1 MRFLEI
7 IYQKKF
13 SLISIFLF
21 LYVMLNLLDGERGL
35 ISYYE
40 KLKLKDLLGE
50 EKKSLTLELNL
61 VEKKN
66 SLLTD
71 IVDIDYLET
80 LYRKKFMVGKLNE
93 KIYFLGIAEG
103 VSAVRSLIDNFKSL
117 DFGNITFKIKVQRPI
132 TFSKKAYIFLAVTAI
147 FNLLSIVFDQ
157 LVVQQEDKIRAMDQM
172 RNEKKQEVY
181 NSLNSHKVFNELF
194 FRLS

>member
-40 KLKLKDLLGE
+40 KQKIKDQLILE
-50 EKKSLTLELNL
+50 NKSLEYRLAL

-71 IVDIDYLET
+71 VIDIDYLEI
-80 LYRKKFMVGKLNE
+80 LYRKKFMFGKVSE
-93 KIYFLGIAEG
+93 TIY
-103 VSAVRSLIDNFKSL
+103 VK
-117 DFGNITFKIKVQRPI
+117 
-132 TFSKKAYIFLAVTAI
+132 
-147 FNLLSIVFDQ
+147 
-157 LVVQQEDKIRAMDQM
+157 
-172 RNEKKQEVY
+172 
-181 NSLNSHKVFNELF
+181 
-194 FRLS
+194 